1 MQPFAEHAEDGHEQ
15 IVLCQDGESGLRAII
30 AIHSTVLGPALGGV
44 RQWAFASDEE
54 AVADAR
60 RLARAMTYKAAL
72 AGLAQG
78 GGKAVVIGAPGSGD
92 ERQFRALGRLI
103 DGLDGRY
110 IAAEDVGTSPR
121 EMQWLN
127 HETAW
132 VTGIP
137 VEQGGSG
144 DPSPL
149 TAIGVLEGM
158 RAACA
163 EAFGNDDLA
172 GRLVVVQGC
181 GHVGAPLVRLLLEH
195 GARVECA
202 DLNPERAAQL
212 ERDGATA
219 VPLAGLLERVCDILA
234 PCALGG
240 AVTAEG
246 VPRLRCRVICGAA
259 NNQLAS
265 GDVAGLLAQHGILW
279 APDYVVNA
287 GGIVNI
293 YEEFEGYDPV
303 RAERE
308 VRRIRET
315 TALVLERARGDGTTP
330 SQAADAI
337 AEERIAAGRRPDG
350 SLFGARRRREEQ
362 HPSAGLERRGTRD

>member
-1 MQPFAEHAEDGHEQ
+1 MKPFSDGAEGGHEQ
-15 IVLCQDGESGLRAII
+15 VVLCHDRESGLRAII

-44 RQWAFASDEE
+44 RQWAFASDEA

-60 RLARAMTYKAAL
+60 RLARAMTYKAAA

-92 ERQFRALGRLI
+92 ERAFRALGRLI

-127 HETAW
+127 RETPW

-163 EAFGNDDLA
+163 EAFGTPELS
-172 GRLVVVQGC
+172 GRRIVVQGC
-181 GHVGAPLVRLLLEH
+181 GHVGAPLVRLLLED

-202 DLNPERAAQL
+202 DIDPARAAGL
-212 ERDGATA
+212 EAEGATA
-219 VPLAGLLERVCDILA
+219 VPLAGLLERPCDIVA

-240 AVTAEG
+240 ALTAEI
-246 VPRLRCRVICGAA
+246 VPRLQCRVICGAA
-259 NNQLAS
+259 NNQLATP
-265 GDVAGLLAQHGILW
+265 GVADLLAAREIVW

-293 YEEFEGYDPV
+293 YEEFGGYDPV
-303 RAERE
+303 RAEGE
-308 VRRIRET
+308 VRRIGET
-315 TALVLERARGDGTTP
+315 TRLVLERARNEGTTP
-330 SQAADAI
+330 AAAADAI
-337 AEERIAAGRRPDG
+337 AEERIEAGRRPDG

-362 HPSAGLERRGTRD
+362 HPSAGLERRGIR

>member
-1 MQPFAEHAEDGHEQ
+1 MEPFVDGPGGGHEQ
-15 IVLCQDGESGLRAII
+15 VVLCHDPESGLRAII

-60 RLARAMTYKAAL
+60 RLAQAMSYKAAV

-92 ERQFRALGRLI
+92 ERKFRALGRFI

-110 IAAEDVGTSPR
+110 VAAEDVGTSPR

-127 HETAW
+127 RETPW

-149 TAIGVLEGM
+149 TAIGVHEGM

-163 EAFGNDDLA
+163 EAFGSPDLA
-172 GRLVVVQGC
+172 GRTAVVQGC
-181 GHVGAPLVRLLLEH
+181 GHVGAPLVRLLLAD

-202 DLNPERAAQL
+202 DIDSGRAAAL

-219 VPLAGLLERVCDILA
+219 VPLAGLLERPCDILG

-240 AVTAEG
+240 ALTAEI
-246 VPRLRCRVICGAA
+246 VPLLHCRVICGAA
-259 NNQLAS
+259 NNQLAEPE
-265 GDVAGLLAQHGILW
+265 VAEMLAAREILW

-293 YEEFEGYDPV
+293 YEEFSGYDPV

-308 VRRIRET
+308 VRRIGET
-315 TALVLERARGDGTTP
+315 TRLVLERARSQGTTP
-330 SQAADAI
+330 AAAADAI
-337 AEERIAAGRRPDG
+337 AEERIEAGRRPDG
-350 SLFGARRRREEQ
+350 SLFGARRRREEH
-362 HPSAGLERRGTRD
+362 HPVAGLERRGIRA

>member
-1 MQPFAEHAEDGHEQ
+1 MEPFPDGAEDGHEQ
-15 IVLCQDGESGLRAII
+15 IVLCHDRESGLRAII

-44 RQWAFASDEE
+44 RQWAFASDED

-60 RLARAMTYKAAL
+60 RLARAMTYKAAV

-92 ERQFRALGRLI
+92 ERRFRALGRLI

-127 HETAW
+127 HETPW

-163 EAFGNDDLA
+163 EAFGSADLA
-172 GRLVVVQGC
+172 SRSVVVQGC
-181 GHVGAPLVRLLLEH
+181 GHVGGALVELLLAD
-195 GARVECA
+195 GASVECA
-202 DLNPERAAQL
+202 DIDPGRAAAL
-212 ERDGATA
+212 EVHGATA
-219 VPLAGLLERVCDILA
+219 VPLAGLLERPCDVLS

-240 AVTAEG
+240 AVSAEL

-259 NNQLAS
+259 NNQLAH
-265 GDVAGLLAQHGILW
+265 GDLADRLAEREILW

-293 YEEFEGYDPV
+293 YEEFGGYDPV

-308 VRRIRET
+308 VRRIGET
-315 TALVLERARGDGTTP
+315 TRLVLERARRDGTTP
-330 SQAADAI
+330 SAAADAI
-337 AEERIAAGRRPDG
+337 AEERVAAGRRPDG

-362 HPSAGLERRGTRD
+362 HPSIGLERRGIRG

>member
-1 MQPFAEHAEDGHEQ
+1 MEPFLDGAEGGHEQ
-15 IVLCQDGESGLRAII
+15 VVLCQDGESGLRAII

-60 RLARAMTYKAAL
+60 RLARAMSYKAAV

-92 ERQFRALGRLI
+92 ERRFRALGRFI

-127 HETAW
+127 LETPW

-163 EAFGNDDLA
+163 EAFGSADLA
-172 GRLVVVQGC
+172 GRSAVVQGC
-181 GHVGAPLVRLLLEH
+181 GHVGAPLVRLLLAE

-202 DLNPERAAQL
+202 DIDPALAASL
-212 ERDGATA
+212 EREGATA
-219 VPLAGLLERVCDILA
+219 VPLAGLLERPCDILS

-240 AVTAEG
+240 SLTSDI
-246 VPRLRCRVICGAA
+246 VPELRCRVICGAA
-259 NNQLAS
+259 NNQLADP
-265 GDVAGLLAQHGILW
+265 GVADLLAEREVLW

-293 YEEFEGYDPV
+293 YEEFNGYDPE

-308 VRRIRET
+308 VRRIGET
-315 TALVLERARGDGTTP
+315 TRLVLERARSEATTP
-330 SQAADAI
+330 AAAADAI
-337 AEERIAAGRRPDG
+337 AEERIAAGRRPGG

-362 HPSAGLERRGTRD
+362 HPSAGLERRGIRA